1 MSREKETFSY
11 TYSAKEQAEI
21 RAIRKKYA
29 PAEEESPLQR
39 IRRLD
44 ASVGNKARAIALT
57 LGVIG
62 ALILGFGMSLALSE
76 LADFFGL
83 TREMGMLIG
92 IPVALPGIALICLA
106 YPVYNRVLQKEK
118 ARVAPEILRL
128 TEEWMK

>member
-1 MSREKETFSY
+1 MSQEKESFTY

-29 PAEEESPLQR
+29 PPEEETPLQR

-44 ASVGNKARAIALT
+44 ASVGNKARAVALT

-118 ARVAPEILRL
+118 SRVDPEILRL

>member
-1 MSREKETFSY
+1 M
-11 TYSAKEQAEI
+11 
-21 RAIRKKYA
+21 
-29 PAEEESPLQR
+29 
-39 IRRLD
+39 
-44 ASVGNKARAIALT
+44 GNKARAVALT